1 MILLHLYEDIDDT
14 GRKGTFVSSGTD
26 TNDIIRSVCLPVE
39 TLEEYKKQGARW
51 SEDYQMWY
59 IN

>member
-1 MILLHLYEDIDDT
+1 MILLHLYEDVEDT
-14 GRKGTFVSSGTD
+14 GRKETFVSNGTD
-26 TNDIIRSVCLPVE
+26 TNDIIRSVCLPTE

-51 SEDYQMWY
+51 SEEYQMWY